1 MENIVPPLKLIW
13 CVRKAVEKGNSVKI
27 GLHDYLNQEQDSWQE
42 DISKWLLMQQQGIS
56 THLLINSQKTVV
68 RKQILLTLDRGL
80 KGESIHKNL
89 VSLEDEVLEQIEIQ
103 IQEQLGRLPY
113 LMLVPIALFFF
124 PACLIL
130 MLGPFILQLTS
141 SF

>member
-13 CVRKAVEKGNSVKI
+13 CVRKAIEKGRSVKV
-27 GLHDYLNQEQDSWQE
+27 GLNDYLNSESDSWQE
-42 DISKWLLMQQQGIS
+42 DVSKWLVLSQQGIS
-56 THLLINSQKTVV
+56 THNVIHTQGTLL
-68 RKQILLTLDRGL
+68 RKQLIITLERGL
-80 KGESIHKNL
+80 RGESIHKNL
-89 VSLEDEVLEQIEIQ
+89 ISLEDEVLDQIDVQ
-103 IQEQLGRLPY
+103 VQEYLGRLPY
-113 LMLVPIALFFF
+113 LMLIPVALFFF